1 MPSFRRIVLVCTLI
15 GVAAL
20 APAVDAASP
29 STPIHITKDCSA
41 YTGENPSLCVIAASD
56 MAAIPVGTK
65 IWYQGPVLTNVYFLS
80 SNILLEAPTGA
91 TSTGYCIFDAHATDA
106 TGICTFWSG
115 TGALTGFTSVVDVT
129 IDASHLWH
137 WDGVYY
143 FAEVAQPSVNA
154 RPMSPRPL

>member
-29 STPIHITKDCSA
+29 STPIHLTKDCST
-41 YTGENPSLCVIAASD
+41 YTGENPSLCMIAGSD
-56 MAAIPVGTK
+56 MAAIPVGSK
-65 IWYQGPVLTNVYFLS
+65 VWYQGPVLTNVYFLS

-91 TSTGYCIFDAHATDA
+91 TATGYCIFDAHATDA

-115 TGALTGFTSVVDVT
+115 TGALTGFTSIVDVT
-129 IDASHLWH
+129 IDAAHIWH

-143 FAEVAQPSVNA
+143 FTEVAQHAMSA
-154 RPMSPRPL
+154 RQMSPRPF